1 MLLFLVVLAL
11 VVVLLAAN
19 LENRASFSFVLRG
32 LQLEQVPV
40 FLALLVAFIAGALTM
55 LPFTI
60 GRRQPRARKNRQAAA
75 GQESSERPPGPEPAA
90 PIAPPRDAPSPA
102 APLPAG
108 PPETGRRGGK
118 RKPRR
123 RRRERAA

>member
-1 MLLFLVVLAL
+1 MPWRMLLFLIVLAL

-60 GRRQPRARKNRQAAA
+60 GRRQPRARKDRPAA
-75 GQESSERPPGPEPAA
+75 GSQKSQEPPPGREPAGV
-90 PIAPPRDAPSPA
+90 IAPPQDDPSPN
-102 APLPAG
+102 G
-108 PPETGRRGGK
+108 PPATGRRGGK
-118 RKPRR
+118 RKQRR
-123 RRRERAA
+123 RRHERAA

>member
-1 MLLFLVVLAL
+1 MPWRMLLFLVVLAL

-60 GRRQPRARKNRQAAA
+60 GRRQPRARKDRQAAA

-90 PIAPPRDAPSPA
+90 PIAPPRDAPA
-102 APLPAG
+102 PAG

-118 RKPRR
+118 RKLRR

>member
-19 LENRASFSFVLRG
+19 LENRASFSFVFPR
-32 LQLEQVPV
+32 LQLKDVPV

-60 GRRQPRARKNRQAAA
+60 GRRQPRARKHRQPA
-75 GQESSERPPGPEPAA
+75 GGDRPPERPREQEPAA
-90 PIAPPRDAPSPA
+90 PVDGPQHA
-102 APLPAG
+102 LPQNG
-108 PPETGRRGGK
+108 PPDTGRQGGRK

-123 RRRERAA
+123 RRRERRQ

>member
-1 MLLFLVVLAL
+1 MPWRMLLFLVVLAL

-60 GRRQPRARKNRQAAA
+60 GRRHPRARKDRQPA
-75 GQESSERPPGPEPAA
+75 GAVQESQERPPGQEPARA
-90 PIAPPRDAPSPA
+90 IAPPRD

-123 RRRERAA
+123 RRRERAK

>member
-1 MLLFLVVLAL
+1 MPWRMLLFLVVLAL

-60 GRRQPRARKNRQAAA
+60 GRRHPRARKDRQAAA
-75 GQESSERPPGPEPAA
+75 GHESSERPPGQEPARA
-90 PIAPPRDAPSPA
+90 IAPPRD

-123 RRRERAA
+123 RRRERAK

>member
-60 GRRQPRARKNRQAAA
+60 GRRQPRARKDRQAA
-75 GQESSERPPGPEPAA
+75 GGHESQERPPGPEPAA
-90 PIAPPRDAPSPA
+90 PIAPPRDAPAPA
-102 APLPAG
+102 EPL
-108 PPETGRRGGK
+108 ETGRRGGK

>member
-1 MLLFLVVLAL
+1 MLLFLIVLAL

-60 GRRQPRARKNRQAAA
+60 GRRQPRARKDRQAAA

-90 PIAPPRDAPSPA
+90 PIAPPRDAP
-102 APLPAG
+102 LPAG